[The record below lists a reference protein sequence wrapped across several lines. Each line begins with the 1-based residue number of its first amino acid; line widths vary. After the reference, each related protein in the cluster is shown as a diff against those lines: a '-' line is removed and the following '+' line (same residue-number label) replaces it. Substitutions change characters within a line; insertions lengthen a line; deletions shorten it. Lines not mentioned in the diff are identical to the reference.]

1 MAISE
6 TLIQLVDIRDDIR
19 QALIDKGIDM
29 TGTIPLSQ
37 YPEKIAG
44 IGDFPGYR
52 IKTGELCSIPAK
64 SGQNNGGGSQ
74 SLQIPAGCIP
84 LCIVIEGKF
93 EVSSGKGE
101 SPNFRLNVWDNNNK
115 TYYYA
120 YRGGGSGHVGNN
132 SKQIFLNPLGA
143 YNGDLTE
150 AATITSINVEA
161 MNGQGNLITSYALP
175 KMIVTMWLEKR

>member
-1 MAISE
+1 MGFSRNILHS
-6 TLIQLVDIRDDIR
+6 LGNSL
-19 QALIDKGIDM
+19 
-29 TGTIPLSQ
+29 
-37 YPEKIAG
+37 
-44 IGDFPGYR
+44 FPGYGLK
-52 IKTGELCSIPAK
+52 IGELCSIPAK

-120 YRGGGSGHVGNN
+120 YRGGGSGHVSNN